1 MNSVRKISR
10 WQKGPV
16 DRTKEHFELRCGLI
30 EDAGW
35 SAWIP
40 VALIGPPM
48 GGVVQVQF
56 LVEPGDPKKAEA
68 VSHVKREIQFY
79 LLELGERDPW
89 KYARYHCG
97 TTSNAIST
105 VHWSFFD
112 PGKRAVLTRM
122 RGASTKNPAATRK
135 R

>member
-1 MNSVRKISR
+1 MTSAHKISQ

-16 DRTKEHFELRCGLI
+16 DRTKEHFELRYGSI

-35 SAWIP
+35 SAWAPI
-40 VALIGPPM
+40 ALIGLPL

-56 LVEPGDPKKAEA
+56 LVEPRDPENAKA
-68 VSHVKREIQFY
+68 VSDVKREIQFY
-79 LLELGERDPW
+79 LFELGERDPW
-89 KYARYHCG
+89 AYARYHSG

-112 PGKRAVLTRM
+112 PGKGVELSKKRRASEKK
-122 RGASTKNPAATRK
+122 ASTRK

>member
-1 MNSVRKISR
+1 MNSAHKISQ

-16 DRTKEHFELRCGLI
+16 DRTKEHFELRYGSI
-30 EDAGW
+30 DAGW
-35 SAWIP
+35 SAWTPI
-40 VALIGPPM
+40 ALIGPPM

-56 LVEPGDPKKAEA
+56 LVEPGDPKNAEA
-68 VSHVKREIQFY
+68 VSDVNGEIQFY
-79 LLELGERDPW
+79 LFELGERDPW
-89 KYARYHCG
+89 AYAQYHCG

-112 PGKRAVLTRM
+112 PGKRVKLSKKR
-122 RGASTKNPAATRK
+122 RASAKKAASRK